1 MTTKTQSIKEK
12 ADKFFFIKIDALVL
26 QSTLLRGW
34 KGKGQTER
42 KSLQAYAENI
52 KSSQNSIK
60 KNYFLNVQKIWKDTS
75 TKKIYR

>member
-12 ADKFFFIKIDALVL
+12 ADKFFFIKIDALIL

-34 KGKGQTER
+34 KGKEQTER

-52 KSSQNSIK
+52 KSSQNSVK
-60 KNYFLNVQKIWKDTS
+60 KKLFFKCPKDL
-75 TKKIYR
+75 KRHFNKEDI

>member
-34 KGKGQTER
+34 KGKGHTER

-60 KNYFLNVQKIWKDTS
+60 KNYF
-75 TKKIYR
+75 